1 MAFLEILLIAVGLS
15 TDAFSVAL
23 GNGMSMPS
31 GGAAGESG
39 GGVRGG
45 GGSESGGGPA
55 GGAAGAADSGAR
67 RALAVAAAFGG
78 FQALMPLAGYFA
90 GRTFTGYIEDYDHVV
105 ALALLA
111 FIGGRMIA
119 EGVRA
124 MRASATAASATGNA
138 PAGDAATGS
147 AAAGRRGRN
156 LTAASLFMQA
166 VATSIDALIVGVGF
180 AAVGL
185 PPRELAAA
193 VILIGATTFALSF
206 TGVWAGKRF
215 GALLGSR
222 AEIVGGLIL
231 IAIGV
236 KIFIEDMYF

>member
-1 MAFLEILLIAVGLS
+1 MAFIEILFIAIGLS

-23 GNGMSMPS
+23 GNGMGLSADRP
-31 GGAAGESG
+31 GI
-39 GGVRGG
+39 GV
-45 GGSESGGGPA
+45 
-55 GGAAGAADSGAR
+55 R

-78 FQALMPLAGYFA
+78 FQAAMPLAGYFA
-90 GRTFTGYIEDYDHVV
+90 GRTFAGYIEAYDHVV

-119 EGVRA
+119 EGVRS
-124 MRASATAASATGNA
+124 MRRN
-138 PAGDAATGS
+138 
-147 AAAGRRGRN
+147 AAARAPKDLSAG
-156 LTAASLFMQA
+156 SLLMQA

-185 PPRELAAA
+185 PRPELAKA

-215 GALLGSR
+215 GALLGPR
-222 AEIVGGLIL
+222 AEVVGGLIL
-231 IAIGV
+231 VAIGV
-236 KIFIEDMYF
+236 KIFVEGLSL